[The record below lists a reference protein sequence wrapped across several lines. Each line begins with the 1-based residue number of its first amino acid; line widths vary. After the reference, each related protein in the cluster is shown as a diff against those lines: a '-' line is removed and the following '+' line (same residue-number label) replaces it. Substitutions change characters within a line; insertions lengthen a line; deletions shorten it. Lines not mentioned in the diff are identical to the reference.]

1 MTTAIPQITLEQIQN
16 AATQK
21 SFDRGEEY
29 YSNGAIS
36 NAMRQESRIWADC
49 DGSEA
54 YETAVTLNQTGIHTS
69 NCTCPYDWSGL
80 CKHQI
85 ALLLTYLHS
94 PDRVQVIP
102 PLAELLKPKS
112 REDLVKLIERMLDQ
126 SPNLL
131 SLIETSSPTKIGEP
145 LNLTNYERQIKR
157 AFHSQDIR
165 IIENSLN
172 TIVTTADNLLTSGN
186 WQDAGRLYQI
196 LLAESIE
203 SYEELAHHMD
213 YDGEV
218 ICITQEIASGLSDC
232 LGMAVDA
239 NESIRELWLSTLLDG
254 KFQDTELGGVE
265 FADGAWQGILDYAN
279 GEDWVWI
286 ESKIRHKIQPHTSKW
301 QRESLVR
308 LLVEKSDS
316 LEDAESSQTIIE
328 ELGSPEQKVFL
339 WASEGKWD
347 AAIVLA
353 KQEFTSLPGLVF
365 QLANRLLVA
374 NLPEKA
380 LSYILGEVDNG
391 MISWQATEWLE
402 NYYIQMGDTVKVI
415 EWSMKG
421 FEQSPTLSGY
431 NKLQELHPKK
441 REWKVIQEKLFEW
454 LESNKRFDI
463 LIDIMLLEGKIDR
476 AIELLV
482 NIPPYHRDEKQLKIA
497 KAAETKKPKVA
508 IEIYKTFVTTLIN
521 NKNRSAYQ
529 RAIEYLKMI
538 RSLYESQ
545 NQQNANWNSY
555 ITTLRKTYPTLRAL
569 QEELTKAKL

>member
-1 MTTAIPQITLEQIQN
+1 MTTAIPRITLEQIQN

-36 NAMRQESRIWADC
+36 NAIRQEFRLWADC
-49 DGSEA
+49 YGSEA
-54 YETAVTLNQTGIHTS
+54 YETAVTLNQSGIHTS
-69 NCTCPYDWSGL
+69 SCTCPYDWSGL

-85 ALLLTYLHS
+85 ALLLTYLHN
-94 PDRVQVIP
+94 PDRVQVIA

-112 REDLVKLIERMLDQ
+112 REDLVKLIEKMLDQ

-131 SLIETSSPTKIGEP
+131 SLIETSSPTKTGEP

-165 IIENSLN
+165 TIENSLN
-172 TIVTTADNLLTSGN
+172 KIVMTADNLLTSGN
-186 WQDAGRLYQI
+186 WQDAGRLYQM
-196 LLAESIE
+196 LLEESIE
-203 SYEELAHHMD
+203 SYDELAQHMD
-213 YDGEV
+213 YDGDV
-218 ICITQEIASGLSDC
+218 ICITQDIALALSTC

-239 NESIRELWLSTLLDG
+239 DESIRELWLSTLLDG
-254 KFQDTELGGVE
+254 KFQDIEFGGLE
-265 FADGAWQGILDYAN
+265 FAEGAWRGILDYAN
-279 GEDWVWI
+279 REDWEWI
-286 ESKIRHKIQPHTSKW
+286 EFKIRHKIQPHISKW
-301 QRESLVR
+301 QREALVR
-308 LLVEKSDS
+308 LLVEKSTT
-316 LEDAESSQTIIE
+316 LEDTESSQNIIE

-347 AAIVLA
+347 AAIALA
-353 KQEFTSLPGLVF
+353 KQEFTGLPGLVF
-365 QLANRLLVA
+365 QLADRLLVA
-374 NLPEKA
+374 DLPEKA
-380 LSYILGEVDNG
+380 LSYMLGEIDNG
-391 MISWQATEWLE
+391 MMSWKTAEWLE
-402 NYYIQMGDTVKVI
+402 NYYIQMGDLVKVI

-431 NKLQELHPKK
+431 NKIQELHPKK

-454 LESNKRFDI
+454 LESNKRSDV

-482 NIPPYHRDEKQLKIA
+482 NIPLYRQDEQQLKVA
-497 KAAETKKPKVA
+497 KVAETEKPKVA
-508 IEIYKTFVTTLIN
+508 IEIYKICVTKLIN
-521 NKNRSAYQ
+521 GKNRSAYQ
-529 RAIEYLKMI
+529 RAIEYLKTI
-538 RSLYESQ
+538 RSLYESL
-545 NQQNANWNSY
+545 NQNANWNLY